1 MDAFQRHQ
9 GRMVPLDRGNVDTDQ
24 IIPKQF
30 LKRIERSGFG
40 PFLFYDWRRNDPQ
53 FILDQPQYQG
63 ASVLLA
69 GPNFGCGSS
78 REHAPWSIQDAG
90 FRVVI
95 APSFA
100 DIFRNNC
107 LKVGLLPVELP
118 EASVHRLM
126 EVAREDPTAAVTV
139 DLESQTVEAAEYREP
154 FEIDPFAKE
163 CLLNGWDA
171 VALTL
176 RHQDAITAYE
186 SHRPTWLPKVP
197 SRLRG
202 EAPMSSGGVRPPP
215 A

>member
-1 MDAFQRHQ
+1 MDAFQRHR
-9 GRMVPLDRGNVDTDQ
+9 GRMVPLDRANVDTDQ

-40 PFLFYDWRRNDPQ
+40 PFLFYDWRRNDPD
-53 FILDQPQYQG
+53 FILDQPQYRE

-95 APSFA
+95 APSLA

-118 EASVHRLM
+118 EASVRRLM
-126 EVAREDPTAAVTV
+126 EVAREDPAAEVTV
-139 DLESQTVEAAEYREP
+139 DLQSQTVQAVGYDER

-163 CLLNGWDA
+163 CLLNGWDD
-171 VALTL
+171 VGLTL
-176 RHQDAITAYE
+176 RHDDAIAAYE
-186 SHRPTWLPKVP
+186 SQRGDWLPRVP
-197 SRLRG
+197 SPL
-202 EAPMSSGGVRPPP
+202 PGG
-215 A
+215 